1 VIPIGLTWILIGL
14 AVNLSYFFFRVMPVI
29 PFLIALAGEISEMQM
44 ISILVTKWEINLA
57 GY

>member
-29 PFLIALAGEISEMQM
+29 PFLIAWAGEISEMHM
-44 ISILVTKWEINLA
+44 ISILGTKWEINLA

>member
-1 VIPIGLTWILIGL
+1 M
-14 AVNLSYFFFRVMPVI
+14 NFSHFFFRVTPVTPI
-29 PFLIALAGEISEMQM
+29 LIALAGEISEMQM